1 MASCKINNVDVVTDT
16 SSIRCVIVISEDVDA
31 LKLSNCNLSNIWKQ
45 VVRNTLWI
53 LTDQAALM
61 STDWIE
67 VAKQDYIPLWVSSGI
82 SVNTCSSIHLVQPYG
97 LVAVPF
103 GQFSVI
109 GISAGEPYTVAEELK
124 IMFLTP

>member
-16 SSIRCVIVISEDVDA
+16 SSVWCIVVISEYVDA

-67 VAKQDYIPLWVSSGI
+67 VAKQDYIPLWVSSVNI
-82 SVNTCSSIHLVQPYG
+82 S
-97 LVAVPF
+97 
-103 GQFSVI
+103 
-109 GISAGEPYTVAEELK
+109 
-124 IMFLTP
+124 